1 MGSPE
6 VGQMKRSLIA
16 YVATLLTFLLLDG
29 VWLGVLMAPTYRELL
44 GPLMLEK
51 PLLVPAAVFYCLYV
65 FGCVAL
71 VVLPATTLQRAAR
84 MGALLGLV
92 AYGTYDLTNW
102 ATLRGWSV
110 QVTLMDWA
118 WGTFATALAC
128 TVGFVMVDR
137 FGRSTRQR

>member
-1 MGSPE
+1 MGTQGNGS
-6 VGQMKRSLIA
+6 MKKTLIA

-29 VWLGVLMAPTYRELL
+29 IWLGLLMAPTYRELL
-44 GPLMLEK
+44 GPLMLDK

-65 FGCVAL
+65 FGCVVFVVVPAL
-71 VVLPATTLQRAAR
+71 TWQRAAK

-110 QVTLMDWA
+110 QVSLMDWA
-118 WGTFATALAC
+118 WGTFATAVACVVGLLLAN
-128 TVGFVMVDR
+128 R
-137 FGRSTRQR
+137 FGHSNR